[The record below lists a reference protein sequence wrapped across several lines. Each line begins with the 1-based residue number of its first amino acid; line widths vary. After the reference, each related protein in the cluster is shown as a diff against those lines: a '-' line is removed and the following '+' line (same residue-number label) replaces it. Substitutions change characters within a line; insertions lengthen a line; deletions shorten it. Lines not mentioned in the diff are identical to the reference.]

1 MSFESLKLPK
11 QYIQAVED
19 LGFQKPTIIQQKAIP
34 VIRSGQHL
42 IGIAQTGTGKTA
54 AYQLPIFQML
64 KSAEGELVRCLII
77 VPTKELVLQVSQ
89 QAKELAKYTDLRI
102 VPVYGGVGR
111 KAQADALRA
120 GVDIVVSTPLR
131 ILELYEHEN
140 INLKKTAILVFDE
153 ADRLMDMGFLPQLNL
168 ILDVLPRKKQIL
180 LFSAT
185 FSKEVEEISWN
196 FMDFPTKIEVSP
208 ESTPVETVSQFL
220 YNVPNRQTKLN
231 LLIELLRNNELN
243 RVIVFAK
250 TKDNAN
256 FIFEGL
262 KNIYFKDAIRLIH
275 SNKGQNTRI
284 HSFNEFKSGEVRILI
299 STDVMARGIDVSMVS
314 HVINFDVPTHYED
327 YVHRIGRTGRAEN
340 KGLAFTFVN
349 KADVF
354 HIGKIQNKIRMEIP
368 YLDLPGNLE
377 IAVTGFEEN
386 QWMEKQIDDQKKGEN
401 PEFKG
406 AFHEKK
412 DYKLKVKIKA
422 SKKIPN
428 FSGKAKS
435 FNLKEFSTKNKTSKH
450 HRKK

>member
-1 MSFESLKLPK
+1 
-11 QYIQAVED
+11 
-19 LGFQKPTIIQQKAIP
+19 
-34 VIRSGQHL
+34 
-42 IGIAQTGTGKTA
+42 
-54 AYQLPIFQML
+54 
-64 KSAEGELVRCLII
+64 
-77 VPTKELVLQVSQ
+77 
-89 QAKELAKYTDLRI
+89 
-102 VPVYGGVGR
+102 
-111 KAQADALRA
+111 
-120 GVDIVVSTPLR
+120 
-131 ILELYEHEN
+131 
-140 INLKKTAILVFDE
+140 
-153 ADRLMDMGFLPQLNL
+153 
-168 ILDVLPRKKQIL
+168 
-180 LFSAT
+180 
-185 FSKEVEEISWN
+185 
-196 FMDFPTKIEVSP
+196 
-208 ESTPVETVSQFL
+208 
-220 YNVPNRQTKLN
+220 
-231 LLIELLRNNELN
+231 
-243 RVIVFAK
+243 
-250 TKDNAN
+250 
-256 FIFEGL
+256 
-262 KNIYFKDAIRLIH
+262 
-275 SNKGQNTRI
+275 
-284 HSFNEFKSGEVRILI
+284 
-299 STDVMARGIDVSMVS
+299 MARGIDVSMVS